1 VAGGAPHDASPRSR
15 AIVPSTRVG
24 DAFRLFAMAREV
36 RRAMEGGYNTD
47 ESYADESY

>member
-1 VAGGAPHDASPRSR
+1 
-15 AIVPSTRVG
+15 
-24 DAFRLFAMAREV
+24 LFAMAREV

>member
-1 VAGGAPHDASPRSR
+1 RSR

-36 RRAMEGGYNTD
+36 RRAMEGGYNTATG
-47 ESYADESY
+47 ADESY